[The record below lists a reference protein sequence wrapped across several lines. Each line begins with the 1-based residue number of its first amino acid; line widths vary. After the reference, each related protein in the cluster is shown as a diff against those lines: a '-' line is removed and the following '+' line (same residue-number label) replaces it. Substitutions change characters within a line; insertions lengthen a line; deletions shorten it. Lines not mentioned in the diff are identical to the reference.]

1 MLIGIMQGRLL
12 PKVNGKFQAFPG
24 VNWKEEFNIAA
35 KIGIDLIEFI
45 FDEDGDNINNNPLLN
60 ERGLR
65 DIIEISYSSGVNVR
79 SVCADYFMKYPF
91 YDPNNFGNIK
101 LMKTLIKNLNQ
112 IHVFEMVLPLVDES
126 KLDTNIKRINLIKN
140 LNEIKQ
146 TLADFNL
153 TICLE
158 TDLTYSENKEL
169 INELDTEYIKLNY
182 DTGNSAS
189 LGFNTFDE
197 LKNNSN
203 IISSYHI
210 KDRKFNQGSVVL
222 GTGDYNFEIFFNLIK
237 NKIISPEYLIMQTFR
252 DDEGK
257 KIFKKQFEWFKD
269 KIKDLD

>member
-45 FDEDGDNINNNPLLN
+45 FDENEGDINRNPLLN
-60 ERGLR
+60 KKGLE
-65 DIIEISYSSGVNVR
+65 DIIEISSLSGVNVR
-79 SVCADYFMKYPF
+79 SVCADYFMKNPI
-91 YDPNNFGNIK
+91 YDLNNFENIE
-101 LMKTLIKNLNQ
+101 LMKTLIKNLNY
-112 IHVFEMVLPLVDES
+112 INIAEMVLPFVDES
-126 KLDTNIKRINLIKN
+126 KLDTNKKKINLIKN
-140 LNEIKQ
+140 LNEIKK
-146 TLADFNL
+146 TLSDYNL

-158 TDLTYSENKEL
+158 TDLSYSENKDLISEL
-169 INELDTEYIKLNY
+169 GSKNIKLNY

-189 LGFNTFDE
+189 LGFDTFEE

-210 KDRKFNQGSVVL
+210 KDRKFNQGSVIL
-222 GTGDYNFEIFFNLIK
+222 GTGDYDFDIFFNLIK
-237 NKIISPEYLIMQTFR
+237 NKTISPEYLIMQTFR

-257 KIFKKQFEWFKD
+257 KIFKKQLEWFKN